1 MHDVKMSLVINFVLH
16 GLCFEVAR
24 ALVHDV
30 KMSFVI
36 NFVLCGL
43 CCEVA
48 QALVHIS
55 TRSARHTAVLRTK
68 KGEILT
74 CHILQCGG

>member
-43 CCEVA
+43 CCEVTR
-48 QALVHIS
+48 ALVHDVKIS
-55 TRSARHTAVLRTK
+55 RYKLCIAWFVL
-68 KGEILT
+68 
-74 CHILQCGG
+74 